1 MIMKLKLTL
10 SALNPFR
17 SCGNEIVD
25 AIYATA
31 VFSAM
36 TVVGLIIYYW

>member
-1 MIMKLKLTL
+1 MTMKLKLAIL
-10 SALNPFR
+10 ALNPFR

-25 AIYATA
+25 VIYATA
-31 VFSAM
+31 LCGAM